1 MNIRVCV
8 YNGIYAY
15 EIKYRRCRNIFMK
28 NGRKKGQAVF
38 RCCLFKYVFF

>member
-8 YNGIYAY
+8 YNGINAF

-28 NGRKKGQAVF
+28 MAERKDRRYSAAV
-38 RCCLFKYVFF
+38 LFKYVFF